1 MFLWLTVICMQL
13 VTLMIALY
21 LQTAEDISYLD

>member
-1 MFLWLTVICMQL
+1 MAHSVICMQL

-21 LQTAEDISYLD
+21 LQTAEEISYLD